1 MNNSSILRAGCLS
14 AAFSVCMLPDAV
26 AQQLPLVYAEE
37 NTGAACAKPA
47 IPTLDQA
54 KAYAMLPDPFAKADG
69 SGQIKKFSEWACRR
83 AEMRAQ
89 IEAIEIGV
97 KPPRPKD
104 ITATY
109 SGGTLT
115 VKVTGANGKSLTLT
129 SKVVLPSGTGPFP
142 AIIGFDTPTGSLPA
156 NVFSSRN
163 IAQITY
169 TTRQVT
175 VDQQKNASDP
185 FFQLYPELMSNGQYS
200 AWSWGVSRLID
211 GLELVKDQ
219 LPIDTRRLAV
229 TGCSRWG
236 KGALFAGAFDE
247 RIALTLPQESGGGGV
262 PAWRVSETLGEVEKL
277 GATDHKWFMESMF
290 KWAGNNVTKL
300 PHDHHSLVA
309 MVAPRALY
317 IIGNGATNYVW
328 LAEQS
333 AFVSSRA
340 GEEVYKALGIPDR
353 FGFSHSGHTHC
364 QFPENQAAELN
375 AFVDKFLLGK
385 TAATTGI
392 STNPFASVDYNKWIS
407 AWKGQTITPDVTG
420 IDGSRAAENGLRI
433 VAGPLHPGVTIEVR
447 GRFAYE
453 VLNHLGRRMESG
465 EAVDRK
471 TLHRTPPSGIYFIK
485 VTQNR
490 TTRLAKFIR
499 T

>member
-1 MNNSSILRAGCLS
+1 MDNSSILRAGWLS
-14 AAFSVCMLPDAV
+14 AAFSISMLPDAA

-47 IPTLDQA
+47 IPTVDQA

-83 AEMRAQ
+83 AEMKAQ
-89 IEAIEIGV
+89 IEGIEIGV
-97 KPPRPKD
+97 KPPRPTN

-115 VKVTGANGKSLTLT
+115 VIVTGTNGKSLTLT
-129 SKVVLPSGTGPFP
+129 SKIVLPTGTGPFP
-142 AIIGFDTPTGSLPA
+142 AVIGFDGSTGSLPA

-163 IAQITY
+163 IAQIPF

-175 VDQQKNASDP
+175 IDQQKNSSDP

-211 GLELVKDQ
+211 GLELVKAQ

-247 RIALTLPQESGGGGV
+247 RIALTLPQEAGGGGV
-262 PAWRVSETLGEVEKL
+262 AAWRVSETIGEVEKL

-290 KWAGNNVTKL
+290 KWAGANVPKL

-317 IIGNGATNYVW
+317 IIANGATNYVW

-333 AFVSSRA
+333 GYVSSRA

-364 QFPENQAAELN
+364 GFPENQAAELN

-385 TAATTGI
+385 TANTTGI
-392 STNPFASVDYNKWIS
+392 STNPFASVDYNKWIT

-420 IDGSRAAENGLRI
+420 IDETLAPASGLRI
-433 VAGPLHPGVTIEVR
+433 VAGPVHPGVTIEAR
-447 GRFAYE
+447 GRFSYE
-453 VLNHLGRRMESG
+453 VLDPLGQRMESG

-471 TLHRTPPSGIYFIK
+471 TLHRKPPSGIYFIK

-490 TTRLAKFIR
+490 TSRLVKLIQ